1 MLRRLPTKTWDEAS
15 VATAVRNAASSPL
28 PLRRDHDEAPGHVE
42 LAELIAVDPPPTLH
56 ARRRK

>member
-1 MLRRLPTKTWDEAS
+1 MLRRLPTKAWDEAS

-28 PLRRDHDEAPGHVE
+28 RRDHDETPGLVE
-42 LAELIAVDPPPTLH
+42 LAELIAVDPPPTLP